1 MEHGLTPSNAWSAA
15 CMGSV
20 VHTAMAVGVP
30 SNNAGH
36 KQARM
41 LFLDGRI
48 KVLEG
53 PTKVLCNDGA
63 VTIPEHQA

>member
-1 MEHGLTPSNAWSAA
+1 
-15 CMGSV
+15 MGNV

-30 SNNAGH
+30 SNNAWH

-48 KVLEG
+48 KVLQG
-53 PTKVLCNDGA
+53 PTKVLCNDGDD
-63 VTIPEHQA
+63 TIPEHQA